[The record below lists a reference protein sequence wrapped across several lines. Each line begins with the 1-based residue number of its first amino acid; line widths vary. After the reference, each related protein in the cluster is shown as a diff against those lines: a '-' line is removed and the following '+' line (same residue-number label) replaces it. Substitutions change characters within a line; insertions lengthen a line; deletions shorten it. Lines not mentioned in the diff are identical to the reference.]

1 MKRKSPTS
9 PPSPLLILRAL
20 AALAL
25 TLGAAATT
33 VEAQEVRSA
42 RQVSLDDALRA
53 AEATSE
59 DIAIARAG
67 ITRARGEQYRARS
80 EFLPQVFG
88 SALYT
93 KTLESQFEAL
103 SQPDTTTPPRSCNSF
118 LPNPSLPLP
127 QRVDSL
133 FAALGCSAGGGLDF
147 SNLPFGREHEFRLGL
162 TASQTLFSG
171 GRLVAQRRAANAGK
185 NVADIS
191 FASARAQTML
201 TVAEAYYDA
210 VLSDRLVTIANAT
223 LQQAET
229 TLVQTQLARQV
240 GNQPEFELLRAQV
253 TRDNQRP
260 LAIQRRTDRDLAYMR
275 LKQLLNVPVE
285 ETLIL
290 TTDLGDSVPA
300 GPPPVNVAAV
310 AVGGGGAA
318 TQKADTATD
327 QRAPVR
333 QAAEAVRVQESA
345 VTIARSQRI
354 PAVALTSSYGK
365 VGYPVSGFP
374 SWNDFLNNWTVGVG
388 IQLPIFTG
396 GRIRGDELVARGSLE
411 EAKARLQQVRELAS
425 LDTRS
430 ALARLESAAAE
441 WESSLGTVEQASR
454 AYTIAELR
462 YREGI
467 STQTEISDSRIL
479 LQQAQANRALAARN
493 YQVVRMRLALIRD
506 LQIGAFSAQSAGGFG
521 SQPALQQDSRQSAPP
536 QRQRPQQ
543 AADQVQASQTGVTP

>member
-1 MKRKSPTS
+1 MKRKSP
-9 PPSPLLILRAL
+9 SPLHMLRAL

-25 TLGAAATT
+25 TIGAAATK
-33 VEAQEVRSA
+33 VEAQDVRPA

-67 ITRARGEQYRARS
+67 ITRARGELYRARS

-93 KTLESQFEAL
+93 KTLESQFDVL

-118 LPNPSLPLP
+118 LPNPSLPLD

-147 SNLPFGREHEFRLGL
+147 SNLPFGRENEFRLGL
-162 TASQTLFSG
+162 TASQTLFTG

-260 LAIQRRTDRDLAYMR
+260 IAIQRRTDRDLAYMR

-285 ETLIL
+285 ENLIL
-290 TTDLGDSVPA
+290 TTDLGDSTPV
-300 GPPPVNVAAV
+300 GPTNVAAV
-310 AVGGGGAA
+310 ALESGVTA

-333 QAAEAVRVQESA
+333 QAAEGVRVQESA

-354 PAVALTSSYGK
+354 PAVSLTSSYGK

-411 EAKARLQQVRELAS
+411 EAKAQLQQVRELAS

-430 ALARLESAAAE
+430 AFARLESAAAE

-493 YQVVRMRLALIRD
+493 YQVARMRLALIRD
-506 LQIGAFSAQSAGGFG
+506 LPIGAFGAQSAGGFG
-521 SQPALQQDSRQSAPP
+521 SQPAQQDSRQSAPP

-543 AADQVQASQTGVTP
+543 AAGQVQASQTGVTP